1 MNLNFWPKMYYS
13 GGGGGGGGSGGG
25 GGGGGG
31 AGGSG
36 GTGGGYGGG
45 AGAGTGGGSGGG
57 AAGEQPPE
65 EPTPVGEFRFNT
77 DTLKLEYYDGNQWV
91 NIVTKSTGGG
101 RGLISNVGGEF
112 ANGIHFVNI
121 STTGNS
127 QDFGDLTFTNR
138 REANFS
144 STSRGIFAGGNDSRV
159 NTINFVTIASQ
170 GNASDFGDMT
180 QKAGGM
186 GGSSNQTR
194 GLIILGFGGDPS
206 ADFTN
211 AVDYVTIA
219 STGDAQDFG
228 DSTSGNKVQSS
239 HFASPT
245 RAIQAG
251 GSNPSSVNIIDYYI
265 ISTQG
270 NSADFGDLIGG
281 FASYGHGAG
290 SNAVRGVMMGGAAY
304 PGLNPNQNNY
314 GVIQYITMASLGDAQ
329 DFGDLTVQN
338 RGQSCG
344 LSNSLRVACAGGAT
358 NQSANTVTNAIEY
371 VQIMTTGNATDFGD
385 MTANTLR
392 SQGCCGDSHGGLG

>member
-1 MNLNFWPKMYYS
+1 MTVKA
-13 GGGGGGGGSGGG
+13 GSI
-25 GGGGGG
+25 
-31 AGGSG
+31 
-36 GTGGGYGGG
+36 
-45 AGAGTGGGSGGG
+45 
-57 AAGEQPPE
+57 
-65 EPTPVGEFRFNT
+65 RFNT
-77 DTLKLEYYDGNQWV
+77 DSATMEIYNGEQWW
-91 NIVTKSTGGG
+91 NIDSKTASG

-127 QDFGDLTFTNR
+127 QDFGDLLFTNR

-159 NTINFVTIASQ
+159 NTINFVTIAST

-180 QKAGGM
+180 KTAGGM

-194 GLIILGFGGDPS
+194 GIIVHGFGGNP
-206 ADFTN
+206 AAFTN
-211 AVDYVTIA
+211 TVDYVTIA

-228 DSTSGNKVQSS
+228 DSTSGNRVQSS

-251 GSNPSSVNIIDYYI
+251 GSSPSSVNVIDYYI

-270 NSADFGDLIGG
+270 NSADFGDLVDG
-281 FASYGHGAG
+281 FASHGHGSG
-290 SNAVRGVMMGGAAY
+290 GNAVRGVMMGGAAY
-304 PGLNPNQNNY
+304 PALNPNQNNY
-314 GVIQYITMASLGDAQ
+314 GVIQYVTMASLGNAQ

-344 LSNSLRVACAGGAT
+344 LSNSLKVACAGGST
-358 NQSANTVTNAIEY
+358 DGSANTPTNAIEY

-392 SQGCCGDSHGGLG
+392 SQGCCGDSHGGLGITGGV

>member
-13 GGGGGGGGSGGG
+13 GGGGGGSGGG

-36 GTGGGYGGG
+36 GAGGGYGGG
-45 AGAGTGGGSGGG
+45 AGAGGGASDSGG
-57 AAGEQPPE
+57 AAGEQAPMG
-65 EPTPVGEFRFNT
+65 VSLGAFRFNS
-77 DTLKLEYYDGNQWV
+77 DSLQLEYYDGNQWV
-91 NIVTKSTGGG
+91 IVTTKSTASS

-159 NTINFVTIASQ
+159 NTINFVTIAST

-180 QKAGGM
+180 KTAGGM

-194 GLIILGFGGDPS
+194 GIIVHGFGGDPS
-206 ADFTN
+206 AAFTN
-211 AVDYVTIA
+211 SADFVTIA
-219 STGDAQDFG
+219 TTGNALDFG
-228 DSTSGNKVQSS
+228 DSTQSRIQSS

-251 GSNPSSVNIIDYYI
+251 GGTPSSVNTIDYYI
-265 ISTQG
+265 ISTRG
-270 NSADFGDLIGG
+270 NAADFGDTVGG
-281 FASYGHGAG
+281 FASHGHGSG
-290 SNAVRGVMMGGAAY
+290 GNAVRGVMMGGASY
-304 PGLNPNQNNY
+304 PSLNPNQNNY
-314 GVIQYITMASLGDAQ
+314 NVIQYVTMSTLGNAL

-358 NQSANTVTNAIEY
+358 DGSANTVTNAIEY
-371 VQIMTTGNATDFGD
+371 VQIMTTGNTTDFGD

-392 SQGCCGDSHGGLG
+392 SQGCCGDSHGGLT

>member
-31 AGGSG
+31 AGSG
-36 GTGGGYGGG
+36 GAGGGYGGG
-45 AGAGTGGGSGGG
+45 AGAGGAGGSGGG

-65 EPTPVGEFRFNT
+65 EPTPVGAFRFNT
-77 DTLKLEYYDGNQWV
+77 DTARLEYYDGNQWV
-91 NIVTKSTGGG
+91 NIATKSRASS

-121 STTGNS
+121 STTGDS

-159 NTINFVTIASQ
+159 NTINFVTIATT

-180 QKAGGM
+180 KTAGGM

-194 GLIILGFGGDPS
+194 GIIIHGFGGDPS

-211 AVDYVTIA
+211 SADFVTIA
-219 STGDAQDFG
+219 STGNAVDFG
-228 DSTSGNKVQSS
+228 DSTQSRIQSS

-251 GSNPSSVNIIDYYI
+251 VGTPSSVNTIDFYT

-270 NSADFGDLIGG
+270 NAADFGDTHSI
-281 FASYGHGAG
+281 ASHGHGSG
-290 SNAVRGVMMGGAAY
+290 SNAVRGVLMGGASY
-304 PGLNPNQNNY
+304 PSLNPNQNNNNA
-314 GVIQYITMASLGDAQ
+314 IQYVTISSLGDAV

-338 RGQSCG
+338 RGQACG
-344 LSNSLRVACAGGAT
+344 LSDSLRVACAGGSTDA
-358 NQSANTVTNAIEY
+358 SANTATNAIEY
-371 VQIMTTGNATDFGD
+371 VQIMTTGNSIDFGD
-385 MTANTLR
+385 MSASTLR
-392 SQGCCGDSHGGLG
+392 TQGCCGDSHGGLA